1 MSLIQVFSL
10 LSFTV
15 KSLCNSKYTQ
25 KRLNTLRIHLSF
37 SKIICKVWLSPS
49 SCLTFSPVIK
59 VGKAEDANVNTHT
72 AASDSDEEFQLHAS
86 VSSKR
91 IKSNLFWSNDKV
103 SKRPVFKT
111 FPPNIFVSGKKNY
124 ITVAANNFF
133 SWNMSVQVSGL
144 FRQISEVVQPYV
156 VIIDFKYKMYYT

>member
-1 MSLIQVFSL
+1 MFSL

-25 KRLNTLRIHLSF
+25 KRLNTLRIHFSF

-111 FPPNIFVSGKKNY
+111 FPANVFVSGKKNY

-133 SWNMSVQVSGL
+133 FLKYVCPGQRFIQTNQ
-144 FRQISEVVQPYV
+144 VVQPYV

>member
-1 MSLIQVFSL
+1 MFSL

-25 KRLNTLRIHLSF
+25 KRLNTLRIHFSF

-111 FPPNIFVSGKKNY
+111 FPANVFVSGNKNY
-124 ITVAANNFF
+124 ITIAANSIFF
-133 SWNMSVQVSGL
+133 SEICLSRSAVYSDKSVRL
-144 FRQISEVVQPYV
+144 FSHTLLLLSLSIKCTIHS
-156 VIIDFKYKMYYT
+156 

>member
-1 MSLIQVFSL
+1 MFSL

-25 KRLNTLRIHLSF
+25 KRLNTLRIHFSF

-59 VGKAEDANVNTHT
+59 VGNAEDANVNTHT

-111 FPPNIFVSGKKNY
+111 FPANIFVSGKKKIMLHWLQ
-124 ITVAANNFF
+124 ITFF

>member
-1 MSLIQVFSL
+1 MFSI

-15 KSLCNSKYTQ
+15 KSLCNSK
-25 KRLNTLRIHLSF
+25 KRWNTLRLHFSF
-37 SKIICKVWLSPS
+37 SKIICKIWLSLS

-59 VGKAEDANVNTHT
+59 VGKAED

-103 SKRPVFKT
+103 SKRPVLKT
-111 FPPNIFVSGKKNY
+111 PLANIFVSGHKNY
-124 ITVAANNFF
+124 ITVAANNVF
-133 SWNMSVQVSGL
+133 SWNVSVQVSCL

-156 VIIDFKYKMYYT
+156 VIIDFKYKMYYA